1 MIILCVND
9 FFFDVWCCV
18 LNVLGMVFCCLKI
31 NIIWQFK
38 STSELIF
45 AKRQEIREG
54 SYSEMGGELRRKFKF
69 GENILKELFFFLISI
84 SYIVKLDVFLF
95 DLSYCYI
102 YLLIFELVEM

>member
-1 MIILCVND
+1 
-9 FFFDVWCCV
+9 
-18 LNVLGMVFCCLKI
+18 
-31 NIIWQFK
+31 
-38 STSELIF
+38 
-45 AKRQEIREG
+45 
-54 SYSEMGGELRRKFKF
+54 MGGELRRKFKF